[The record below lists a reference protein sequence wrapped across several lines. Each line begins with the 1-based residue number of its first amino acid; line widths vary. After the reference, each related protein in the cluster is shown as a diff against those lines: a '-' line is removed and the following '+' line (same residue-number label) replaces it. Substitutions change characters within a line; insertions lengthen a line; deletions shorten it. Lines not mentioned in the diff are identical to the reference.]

1 MSLQVEATSTASKRP
16 SRALAAAEFPPGDSG
31 RQQPAPLRAGI
42 APSPLAWACPRPPHT
57 TDFRASPPAAR
68 PDPLGGLRS
77 ANPTGGALPAPAGWG
92 GLRGSSSVRRLSQH
106 RLGAHTGSIPLPP
119 PLGSTHTPWYRRVNP
134 FPPSPIPPPGSLPAP
149 GINTSLG
156 SASSCCLAPPAMCW
170 GGGTPRE
177 PHKDT
182 DPSGISQQGD
192 A

>member
-68 PDPLGGLRS
+68 PDPPGG
-77 ANPTGGALPAPAGWG
+77 GFALQTLQGLG

-106 RLGAHTGSIPLPP
+106 RLGAHTGSIPLP

-170 GGGTPRE
+170 RGGGHHGNPTRTRIPVGFPSRE
-177 PHKDT
+177 MP
-182 DPSGISQQGD
+182 GER
-192 A
+192 